1 MSPTGAGLWHYGS
14 NQSLPNNG
22 IVLSVMYFD
31 LLCISSFAAADG
43 YQFVDLYNVKH
54 IAASAYTCISLLP
67 TPVYVCTFGTNWPG
81 VLWIWPY
88 NYDLLTPAD
97 QGVYTCRMPDVT
109 GNVLDLNF
117 GFYPPGF
124 NGEGNTIALYM
135 LVTLFPFCLSQLLP
149 LLLA

>member
-1 MSPTGAGLWHYGS
+1 MWQYRNDWSI
-14 NQSLPNNG
+14 QSLPNNG
-22 IVLSVMYFD
+22 IVLSVMNFD
-31 LLCISSFAAADG
+31 VTCISSFAAADG
-43 YQFVDLYNVKH
+43 YQFVDLYNITH

-67 TPVYVCTFGTNWPG
+67 TPVHVCTYGTYWPG
-81 VLWIWPY
+81 VLSIF
-88 NYDLLTPAD
+88 NYYPLTPAD

>member
-1 MSPTGAGLWHYGS
+1 MWIRDRNDGS
-14 NQSLPNNG
+14 SQSLPNNG
-22 IVLSVMYFD
+22 IVLSVTSLE

-43 YQFVDLYNVKH
+43 YQFVDLYSIIR
-54 IAASAYTCISLLP
+54 IAASGDFRLSTPPLL
-67 TPVYVCTFGTNWPG
+67 VCTFGTNWPG
-81 VLWIWPY
+81 VLWIY
-88 NYDLLTPAD
+88 NYDLLTSAD

-109 GNVLDLNF
+109 GNILDLNF

-135 LVTLFPFCLSQLLP
+135 IVTLFPFCLSQLLP